1 MEREQVAVS
10 DFGNVT
16 GAAYDGGRLTIT
28 IDRHQAGRGEG
39 YYDSEAMGFA
49 AFRRAVLEAVPPET
63 VGAVT
68 RWLDRHVVDW
78 RVSRRPTESPGGTMA
93 LTPGTPRRD

>member
-10 DFGNVT
+10 EFGNVT

-28 IDRHQAGRGEG
+28 IDHLQAARGAS

-49 AFRRAVLEAVPPET
+49 AFRRAVLEAVPPVT
-63 VGAVT
+63 VEAVT
-68 RWLDRHVVDW
+68 QWLDRHVVVD
-78 RVSRRPTESPGGTMA
+78 G
-93 LTPGTPRRD
+93 